1 MMAMVPFPLRLYIPM
16 LRSPFRHVPLFTLG
30 LAGLLTAVSLPA
42 ATPPAPPATPTTL
55 RAAATAKGLHF
66 GTAVKASSL
75 ANDATY
81 REVLLREFSMVTPE
95 NELKWSATQPAEGR
109 YNFTQADQIVAFAT
123 QHGLA
128 IRGHTLCWDADRYL
142 PKWMLARTFTRDEAA
157 TLLRDHIFTVMRRY
171 QGRIKYW
178 DVVNEAVAN
187 DNRPGAPALFHE
199 FWSRHL
205 GEDYIALAFRYA
217 HEADPQAVLFY
228 NDYDHGDA
236 MGLKSNRIYELLKR
250 LLAAGVPVHGVGLQ
264 SHCNLAKPPTYA
276 DLRANYERLGKLG
289 LRVHVTE
296 LDVYPVGVPGTL
308 EERLQ
313 KQAAVYR
320 DVVAAAI
327 DSRACDA
334 IVTWGFTD
342 KFNQVGINRRK
353 KLPDNTPTLLW
364 LFDENYRPK
373 PSYHGVLEALRRP

>member
-1 MMAMVPFPLRLYIPM
+1 MKYSRPSLV
-16 LRSPFRHVPLFTLG
+16 FTLMLG
-30 LAGLLTAVSLPA
+30 LACRLMAAGPA
-42 ATPPAPPATPTTL
+42 EPAHAASPAPTL
-55 RAAATAKGLHF
+55 RAAAAAKGILF
-66 GTAVKASSL
+66 GTAVKASSIQS
-75 ANDATY
+75 DEVY
-81 REVLLREFSMVTPE
+81 RQVLLREFSIITAE
-95 NELKWSATQPAEGR
+95 NELKMGATQPAEGR
-109 YNFTQADQIVAFAT
+109 FDFRQADVIVDFAT
-123 QHGLA
+123 KHGLQ

-142 PKWMLARTFTRDEAA
+142 PKWMLARTFTREEA
-157 TLLRDHIFTVMRRY
+157 TELLRTHIHTVMKRY
-171 QGRIKYW
+171 RGRIKYW

-236 MGLKSNRIYELLKR
+236 MGPKSNRIYELLKR

-264 SHCNLAKPPTYA
+264 THCNLAKPPTYA
-276 DLRANYERLGKLG
+276 ALRANYERLGQLG
-289 LRVHVTE
+289 LRVQITE

-353 KLPDNTPTLLW
+353 NLPDNTPTLLW

-373 PSYHGVLEALRRP
+373 PSYYGVLEALSRP